1 MTFESFFQ
9 LVFSQLEG
17 PYKWYA
23 LLFIA
28 AVITAV
34 VTRFVFKTLKWVL
47 LIGALVIMGFYVWT
61 QFFG

>member
-1 MTFESFFQ
+1 MTPAEFFQ

-17 PYKWYA
+17 PYKWYV

-28 AVITAV
+28 AIITAV

-47 LIGALVIMGFYVWT
+47 LIGALVLMGFYIWT
-61 QFFG
+61 QLFV

>member
-1 MTFESFFQ
+1 MTLPELFQ

-17 PYKWYA
+17 PYKWYV

-28 AVITAV
+28 AIITAV

-47 LIGALVIMGFYVWT
+47 LIGALVLMGFYIWT
-61 QFFG
+61 QLIV